1 MRKYISILFVVGL
14 LSCFMPEPCLA
25 QDEIT
30 EYVAD
35 ELKGFYKELDKEM
48 DTQLAMFLKRKEVD
62 PESGKKKIVEYNTV
76 LTEL

>member
-14 LSCFMPEPCLA
+14 LACFMPQPCLA

-35 ELKGFYKELDKEM
+35 ELKEFYKDLDKTM
-48 DTQLAMFLKRKEVD
+48 R
-62 PESGKKKIVEYNTV
+62 
-76 LTEL
+76 